1 MVLTV
6 IIYPGTFTFLESVLM
21 LGSWDHEFELE
32 IPVISWGLW
41 QVCSTV
47 FLLGGCPRV
56 IIEQLCESI
65 VAKGL
70 RRKKLCCLL
79 GLEVRDWIGL
89 TIEFLEVAIVRIF
102 DFVEWWEIGVNGFG
116 DRIDFRF
123 CLYRPSLL
131 NRSPQSLNRQFSLFY
146 LVNFFLDGCF
156 FIIFGVAFKNI

>member
-1 MVLTV
+1 M
-6 IIYPGTFTFLESVLM
+6 
-21 LGSWDHEFELE
+21 
-32 IPVISWGLW
+32 
-41 QVCSTV
+41 

-79 GLEVRDWIGL
+79 GLEVIGL

-102 DFVEWWEIGVNGFG
+102 DFVEWFEIGVNGFG